1 MISMR
6 GILAGV
12 LSSVILLS
20 PIKAQTNLNS
30 AKVILSEMLNTYRST
45 STYQDV
51 GILRLTPQDSL
62 ASRSVESLFPR
73 NRRARND
80 LSFKILFSRP
90 QMFRFEWQT
99 LSDRTT
105 LRTSVIWFDGSEGHS
120 WSVHPAFPDGR
131 FTFERKDSIE
141 SLIEFSRK
149 QTGDMVLTVP
159 SLLMSNL
166 GDDTFAKLITDLT
179 DLSVLRKKSRWRNGL
194 FD

>member
-12 LSSVILLS
+12 LSGVILLS

-80 LSFKILFSRP
+80 LSAS
-90 QMFRFEWQT
+90 
-99 LSDRTT
+99 
-105 LRTSVIWFDGSEGHS
+105 
-120 WSVHPAFPDGR
+120 
-131 FTFERKDSIE
+131 
-141 SLIEFSRK
+141 
-149 QTGDMVLTVP
+149 
-159 SLLMSNL
+159 
-166 GDDTFAKLITDLT
+166 
-179 DLSVLRKKSRWRNGL
+179 
-194 FD
+194 